1 MNEKTLKIVG
11 TVTTVAGVA
20 VSLIGSYITGK
31 QQENMISQK
40 VAEEVSKQLNK

>member
-11 TVTTVAGVA
+11 WVATGVGVVA
-20 VSLIGSYITGK
+20 SMAGSYISGK